1 MHYQFL
7 SLMNDR
13 RKPMKALWVLIT
25 ASVFLW
31 SAPVF
36 SEYCM
41 VNSEDSSTSCVF
53 KTKRNPKDAQIIVS
67 YTKQGWSMMIA
78 VFLKK
83 EFAMVG
89 GDSTVKTKNGETHPL
104 KFVTIRRDMT
114 INRRIME
121 APVYLVDEALLHD
134 LANAKGKVRFW
145 LTAEDPEEVEVEF
158 SSKLFE
164 GLDEYVAETK
174 MVLGDLFSD
183 E

>member
-1 MHYQFL
+1 
-7 SLMNDR
+7 
-13 RKPMKALWVLIT
+13 MKALWVLVT

-36 SEYCM
+36 AEYCT
-41 VNSEDSSTSCVF
+41 VKPEDKSTSCVF
-53 KTKRNPKDAQIIVS
+53 TTKRNPKDAQIIVS

-83 EFAMVG
+83 EFAIIG
-89 GDSTVKTKNGETHPL
+89 GDSTAKTKNGEIHEL

-134 LANAKGKVRFW
+134 MANAKGKVRFW
-145 LTAEDPEEVEVEF
+145 LTAEKPKEVEAEF
-158 SSKLFE
+158 SSKLFK
-164 GLDEYVAETK
+164 GLDDYVAETK
-174 MVLGDLFSD
+174 MVLGDLFPD